1 MTRRSRPAAL
11 VAGLAVVTTLGSP
24 VAAEDGVCQV
34 VDLDFLPA
42 ELATAAPMRPTSQLV
57 AWLEEPGGTFVDT
70 IFITETTGTYGLGNR
85 PGRADFNSGPNWPY
99 GRRLGV
105 FPVWAHRHGLSFPDV
120 VFQNGNED
128 NLSHPFNESS
138 VESRFCRPLVVS
150 EPQWDAGSC
159 ASKVHTDK
167 GVLGTRTSNYPPR
180 NDVTRAGPDH
190 PSVEM
195 FALLNPF
202 DAVSQATPP
211 SGAPAQLSWMA
222 PQALP
227 AGDYVLWLEVSREFD
242 HNATYSVAAR
252 PAPDGI
258 PWSDYGE
265 PSRGQPSVLYQVPVT
280 IAASGVHVASTL
292 DYVGYGDPDGR
303 DGNVR
308 PPDST
313 ITTGVAGSGAERL
326 AIRVDGGDPYRLRVT
341 SRVELDEVKPGA
353 PTDVAINTL
362 TSTSAIVELV
372 APGDDGVTG
381 PVRGYEIRYV
391 AGGALTEASFAAA
404 TELRPLLDIGA
415 PGSVLEFPITG
426 LLFDTEYT
434 VGIRAVDDCRNQG
447 PLALVTFRTPDRG
460 VGEVDACF
468 IATAAYGS
476 VMANDVELLR
486 RFRDVLLHET
496 VLGELVVEAY
506 YTFGPAVAGVVGES
520 ELLRATG
527 RSILDPI
534 VGWVRAF
541 RL

>member
-11 VAGLAVVTTLGSP
+11 VAGLAIVTAATSP
-24 VAAEDGVCQV
+24 VGAEDGVCQV
-34 VDLDFLPA
+34 IDLDFLPA
-42 ELATAAPMRPTSQLV
+42 ALSTAAPMRPASQMV

-70 IFITETTGTYGLGNR
+70 IFITETTGTYGRGNR

-99 GRRLGV
+99 GRRPGV
-105 FPVWAHRHGLSFPDV
+105 FPVWARRHGLSFAEV

-128 NLSHPFNESS
+128 NLSHPLKESS
-138 VESRFCRPLVVS
+138 LESRFCRPLVSS

-159 ASKVHTDK
+159 ASKAYTDK
-167 GVLGTRTSNYPPR
+167 GVLGSRTSNYPPR

-190 PSVEM
+190 PSVAM
-195 FALLNPF
+195 FAMLNPF

-211 SGAPAQLSWMA
+211 SGAPAQVSWMA
-222 PQALP
+222 PRTLP

-252 PAPDGI
+252 PEPDGI

-265 PSRGQPSVLYQVPVT
+265 HYRGQPSILYKVPVT
-280 IAASGVHVASTL
+280 ITSSGVHVASTL

-326 AIRVDGGDPYRLRVT
+326 AIRADGGAPYRLRVT
-341 SRVELDEVKPGA
+341 SRVEVDGIKPGA

-372 APGDDGVTG
+372 APGDDGLTG
-381 PVRGYEIRYV
+381 QVRGYEIRYV
-391 AGGALTEASFAAA
+391 AGGELTEAGFAAA
-404 TELRPLLDIGA
+404 TELRPVLEIGA

-434 VGIRAVDDCRNQG
+434 VGIRAIDDCRNRG
-447 PLALVTFRTPDRG
+447 PIALVTFRTPDRN

-506 YTFGPAVAGVVGES
+506 YTFSPAVAGVVGES
-520 ELLRATG
+520 ELLRATA
-527 RSILDPI
+527 RSILDPL